1 MNIRLAHKSDVAS
14 LVALYAP
21 YVENTAITFECQIPS
36 AEEFTDRIEKTLKK
50 YPYLVAEE
58 NGEIFG
64 YAYVSTY
71 DNREAYNWTAEFS
84 IYVASESR
92 GRGEVAPSMMNWN
105 CLLNSK
111 ALSIF

>member
-36 AEEFTDRIEKTLKK
+36 AEEFTDHIEKTLKK

-71 DNREAYNWTAEFS
+71 DNLEAYNWAAELS
-84 IYVASESR
+84 VYVASESR

>member
-71 DNREAYNWTAEFS
+71 DDREAYNWAAELS
-84 IYVASESR
+84 VYVANESR

>member
-1 MNIRLAHKSDVAS
+1 MNIRLAHKSDVAA
-14 LVALYAP
+14 LVALDAP
-21 YVENTAITFECQIPS
+21 YVENTAMTFECQLPS

-71 DNREAYNWTAEFS
+71 DNREGYNWAAELS
-84 IYVASESR
+84 VYVASESR
-92 GRGEVAPSMMNWN
+92 GRWEVAPSMMNWN

>member
-71 DNREAYNWTAEFS
+71 DNREAYNWAAELS
-84 IYVASESR
+84 VYVASESR
-92 GRGEVAPSMMNWN
+92 GRGEAAPSMMNWN

>member
-1 MNIRLAHKSDVAS
+1 M
-14 LVALYAP
+14 
-21 YVENTAITFECQIPS
+21 
-36 AEEFTDRIEKTLKK
+36 
-50 YPYLVAEE
+50 AEE

-71 DNREAYNWTAEFS
+71 DNREGYNWAAELS
-84 IYVASESR
+84 VYVASESR

>member
-14 LVALYAP
+14 LVVLYAP

-64 YAYVSTY
+64 YAYASTY
-71 DNREAYNWTAEFS
+71 DNREAYNWAAELS
-84 IYVASESR
+84 VYVASESR
-92 GRGEVAPSMMNWN
+92 SW
-105 CLLNSK
+105 S
-111 ALSIF
+111 

>member
-14 LVALYAP
+14 LVVLYAP

-71 DNREAYNWTAEFS
+71 DDREAYNWAAELS
-84 IYVASESR
+84 VYVASESR

>member
-1 MNIRLAHKSDVAS
+1 MNIRLANKNDAAA
-14 LVALYAP
+14 LVAIYAP
-21 YVENTAITFECQIPS
+21 YVEKTAITFEYDVPS
-36 AEEFTDRIEKTLKK
+36 VEEFSGRIEKTLKK

-71 DNREAYNWTAEFS
+71 DNREGYNWAAELS
-84 IYVASESR
+84 VYVASESR

-111 ALSIF
+111 VLSIF

>member
-1 MNIRLAHKSDVAS
+1 M
-14 LVALYAP
+14 
-21 YVENTAITFECQIPS
+21 
-36 AEEFTDRIEKTLKK
+36 IEKTLKK

-71 DNREAYNWTAEFS
+71 DDREAYNWAAELS
-84 IYVASESR
+84 VYVASESR

>member
-1 MNIRLAHKSDVAS
+1 MNIRLAYKSDVAS

-36 AEEFTDRIEKTLKK
+36 AEEFTDHIEKTLKK

-71 DNREAYNWTAEFS
+71 DNLEAYNWAAELS
-84 IYVASESR
+84 VYVASESR
-92 GRGEVAPSMMNWN
+92 S
-105 CLLNSK
+105 
-111 ALSIF
+111 

>member
-1 MNIRLAHKSDVAS
+1 MNIRLAHKSDVAF

-21 YVENTAITFECQIPS
+21 YVENTAITFEYQIPS

-71 DNREAYNWTAEFS
+71 DNREGYNWAAELS
-84 IYVASESR
+84 VYVASESR